1 MSNEATTTPTTDA
14 AKVVQP
20 KRKTEADFARHAHMV
35 AGSLGYVS
43 PDGTCDNANV
53 PASFSE
59 THRNKQVCQINTVG
73 VDGQP
78 DGKTRWIAT
87 SDLHQCFWT
96 VETKKALDA
105 AKRNAKAKAGR
116 AALKA
121 TLAVETAMDEEIVV
135 EMEEVETV
143 VVTG

>member
-1 MSNEATTTPTTDA
+1 MLNANTTPTTTTP
-14 AKVVQP
+14 KVVQP
-20 KRKTEADFARHAHMV
+20 KRKTEADFAHHAHLV
-35 AGSLGYVS
+35 PGTLGYVQ

-59 THRNKQVCQINTVG
+59 THRNKQVCQIRTVG
-73 VDGQP
+73 IDGQP
-78 DGKTRWIAT
+78 DGNTRWIAT

-96 VETKKALDA
+96 EATKAALDK

-121 TLAVETAMDEEIVV
+121 TMAIEAKMDEEIVV
-135 EMEEVETV
+135 VDEEVETV
-143 VVTG
+143 VVV